1 MIIAIILLLLALGL
15 QGVLFWLYGWYQSL
29 INLWTWIVLPFA
41 FFWGLFAIYVFLLFL
56 IGAMFGNK
64 EPKKPSKFAKFIVEQ
79 TAFICMIFMRV
90 HVHANGM
97 GTVPSKKTP
106 FMLINNHLSIFD
118 EFALIYV
125 FRHHGVLFIS
135 KEANFKIPV
144 AGNWLR
150 KAGYLSI
157 IQGDLVNGTE
167 IINKAAE
174 YIKSGENSICV
185 APEGTRNKTFPN
197 PLLLPFHSG
206 TFNLAKNA
214 NCPIVVAAIQNTYAV
229 MKRWPL
235 KATSVYIDIVGVIDA
250 ETVQQS
256 SSSELAEQSASLILK
271 RFEEKEARFY
281 HLDEKKPAESE
292 ESAK

>member
-1 MIIAIILLLLALGL
+1 MIIAFVLLLLALGL
-15 QGVLFWLYGWYQSL
+15 QGILFWAYQWYESL
-29 INLWTWIVLPFA
+29 VNLWTWIVLPFA
-41 FFWGLFAIYVFLLFL
+41 FFWGLFAIYIFLLFL
-56 IGAMFGNK
+56 VGAMFGNK
-64 EPKKPSKFAKFIVEQ
+64 EPKKPSKFAKFIIEQ
-79 TAFICMIFMRV
+79 TAFICMIFMRI
-90 HVHANGM
+90 HLHTNGM
-97 GTVPSKKTP
+97 GKVPSKKTP
-106 FMLINNHLSIFD
+106 FMLVHNHLSVFD
-118 EFALIYV
+118 EFALIWA

-167 IINKAAE
+167 IINKASE
-174 YIKSGENSICV
+174 YIKAGENSICV

-197 PLLLPFHSG
+197 PLLLPFHFG

-214 NCPIVVAAIQNTYAV
+214 NCPIVIASIQNTYAV

-250 ETVQQS
+250 ETVKES
-256 SSSELAEQSASLILK
+256 ASTELAEKSAALILN

-281 HLDEKKPAESE
+281 HLDEKKVPESE
-292 ESAK
+292 KEAD

>member
-15 QGVLFWLYGWYQSL
+15 QGVLFWLYGCYQNFFNRWL
-29 INLWTWIVLPFA
+29 CFVLPFA
-41 FFWGLFAIYVFLLFL
+41 FFWVLFVIYVFLLFL
-56 IGAMFGNK
+56 VGAMFGNK

-97 GTVPSKKTP
+97 GKVPSKKTP

>member
-1 MIIAIILLLLALGL
+1 MIIAFVLLLLALGL
-15 QGVLFWLYGWYQSL
+15 QGILFWAYQWYESL
-29 INLWTWIVLPFA
+29 VNLWTWIVLPFA
-41 FFWGLFAIYVFLLFL
+41 FFWGLFAIYIFLLFL
-56 IGAMFGNK
+56 VGAMFGNK
-64 EPKKPSKFAKFIVEQ
+64 EPKKPSKFAKFIIEQ
-79 TAFICMIFMRV
+79 TAFICMIFMRI
-90 HVHANGM
+90 HLHTNGM
-97 GTVPSKKTP
+97 GKVPSKKTP
-106 FMLINNHLSIFD
+106 FMLVHNHLSIFD
-118 EFALIYV
+118 EFALIWA

-167 IINKAAE
+167 IINKASE
-174 YIKSGENSICV
+174 YIKAGENSICV

-197 PLLLPFHSG
+197 PLLLPFHFG

-214 NCPIVVAAIQNTYAV
+214 NCPIVIASIQNTYAV

-250 ETVQQS
+250 ETVKES
-256 SSSELAEQSASLILK
+256 ASTELAEKSAALILN

-281 HLDEKKPAESE
+281 HLDEKKVPESE
-292 ESAK
+292 KEAD

>member
-1 MIIAIILLLLALGL
+1 MIIAIVLLLLALGL
-15 QGVLFWLYGWYQSL
+15 QGFFFWLFGWYQNL

-41 FFWGLFAIYVFLLFL
+41 FFWGLFAIFVFLLFL
-56 IGAMFGNK
+56 LGAMFGNK
-64 EPKKPSKFAKFIVEQ
+64 EPKMPSKFAKFIVEQ
-79 TAFICMIFMRV
+79 TAFICMIFMRIHV
-90 HVHANGM
+90 HVSGM
-97 GTVPSKKTP
+97 GKVPSKKTP

-167 IINKAAE
+167 IINKSAE
-174 YIKSGENSICV
+174 YIKSGEYSICV
-185 APEGTRNKTFPN
+185 APEGTRNKAFPK

-235 KATSVYIDIVGVIDA
+235 KATAVYVDIVGVVDV

-256 SSSELAEQSASLILK
+256 SSAELAEKTAALILN

-281 HLDEKKPAESE
+281 HLDEKKPAETE
-292 ESAK
+292 ESAN